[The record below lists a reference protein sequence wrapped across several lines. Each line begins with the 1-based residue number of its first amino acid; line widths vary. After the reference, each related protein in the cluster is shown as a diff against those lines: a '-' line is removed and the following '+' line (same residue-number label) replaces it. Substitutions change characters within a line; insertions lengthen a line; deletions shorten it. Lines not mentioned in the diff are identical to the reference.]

1 MVGLGCIQRTNLD
14 ESFSMGDSVSMFWQV
29 SLWMAATLIDFYIN
43 VFAISYVQMYTSLI
57 IPFLWRKNDL
67 CYWLPGMGCS
77 QGVNLDQC
85 ILLDLFVDMLWQVCI

>member
-1 MVGLGCIQRTNLD
+1 MVSQPRFAILYRTTQYTSPIED
-14 ESFSMGDSVSMFWQV
+14 RYVW
-29 SLWMAATLIDFYIN
+29 WMAATLIDFYIN